1 MWIKYLLKVY
11 ILYVCTKRIDSVE
24 PNAIVTVIEQPTP
37 VQQTKSQGCRRNEKH
52 PDDKEFRI
60 AWLAPEQEFHN
71 LSAAT
76 SAGAVKLAL
85 VYIRQNEL
93 LKGYRLKY
101 VLLIL
106 VIFFLFYWGEKKLRD
121 FVKDHRPKRPSLVL

>member
-1 MWIKYLLKVY
+1 MRIIYLLHVY
-11 ILYVCTKRIDSVE
+11 ILYLCTKTTVCVE
-24 PNAIVTVIEQPTP
+24 PNPLVTVIEQPP
-37 VQQTKSQGCRRNEKH
+37 QQTTNQGCRRNEKH

-85 VYIRQNEL
+85 AYISQHEI
-93 LKGYRLKY
+93 LKGYTLKY
-101 VLLIL
+101 VL
-106 VIFFLFYWGEKKLRD
+106 
-121 FVKDHRPKRPSLVL
+121 